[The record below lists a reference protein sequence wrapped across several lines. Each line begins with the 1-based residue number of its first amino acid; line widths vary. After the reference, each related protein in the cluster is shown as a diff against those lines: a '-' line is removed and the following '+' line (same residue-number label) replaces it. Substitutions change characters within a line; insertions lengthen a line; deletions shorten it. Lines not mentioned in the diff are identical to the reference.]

1 MSHELRTPM
10 NGIIG
15 MTELAL
21 RRSTDEKL
29 TRQLN
34 VIAESSHHLLG
45 VINDIID
52 ISRIEADR
60 LKLDSRNFRV
70 GHIVHQLLEAAR
82 PTALKKGLDI
92 QLALAPAIETQMFS
106 GDPQR
111 LKQVL
116 RNFINNAIKFTDHGT
131 VEIAGQIVEDRANRA
146 LLRFEIN
153 DTGIG
158 IEPETLQRLFSPFEQ
173 ADNSMTRKYGGTGL
187 GLSISKGL
195 IRMMGGDFGV
205 RSHVGEGSTFWF
217 TVWLDKSAPA
227 ELSVN
232 TQAGGADLCLR
243 EDYAGSRILLAEDEP
258 VNQEVTRSLLQVVGL
273 EVDVVEDGQAACELA
288 AQKTYD
294 LILMD
299 MQMPRLNGL
308 DATRRIRAL
317 PGYEETPILG
327 LTANAFPQDR
337 DACLQAGMNTHVAK
351 PIKPQALYGLVLAW
365 LASRPKTP
373 I

>member
-1 MSHELRTPM
+1 
-10 NGIIG
+10 
-15 MTELAL
+15 
-21 RRSTDEKL
+21 
-29 TRQLN
+29 
-34 VIAESSHHLLG
+34 
-45 VINDIID
+45 VINDILD
-52 ISRIEADR
+52 ISRIEAER
-60 LKLDSRNFRV
+60 LNLDSRNFRV
-70 GHIVHQLLEAAR
+70 GHIVHQLLDAALA
-82 PTALKKGLDI
+82 TAMKKGLDI
-92 QLALAPAIETQMFS
+92 KLELAPAIEQLQVS

-116 RNFINNAIKFTDHGT
+116 RNFISNAIKFTDHGT
-131 VEIAGQIVEDRANRA
+131 VEVGGQIMEERANRI
-146 LLRFEIN
+146 LLRFEIS

-158 IEPETLQRLFSPFEQ
+158 IAPDTLQRLFSPFEQ

-227 ELSVN
+227 EVSVS
-232 TQAGGADLCLR
+232 TQAGRADLCLR

-273 EVDVVEDGQAACELA
+273 VVDVAEDGQAACALA

-317 PGYEETPILG
+317 PGYEDTPILG

-337 DACLQAGMNTHVAK
+337 EACLQAGMNTHIAK
-351 PIKPQALYGLVLAW
+351 PITPSPFTQRCSRFAW
-365 LASRPKTP
+365 LGKPADGSGQTRSCAARKCPCRYNNAAAAPTRNRRA
-373 I
+373 